1 MIKLLFNKNGEVV
14 PELNIKNIRMFVEI
28 LEETSQHEEV
38 RKTVSELKN
47 FDEYFMIALEN
58 ASLDITQD
66 LSKKDF
72 DTSAI
77 IMHFYTFIC
86 NICYTSINIRDKISA
101 KIEKIME
108 RINKFI
114 ANFDFS
120 SSTCTN
126 VIECVIS
133 LIINLSCGKDFRQ
146 KLKKYEN
153 FINFLITDVI
163 SKISTTDNFEKYDE
177 LYEKSLSLLY
187 NLTIQDDLNLHYI
200 KLNLSKILIRYFN
213 TNFKSF
219 EDRIKERNTSL
230 SVLRTISMINKLVKT
245 DLIDFIQ
252 NSQFLKN
259 VFDFLNLRIRNKN
272 SEVLDETLK

>member
-120 SSTCTN
+120 SSTCTY
-126 VIECVIS
+126 VLECVIS
-133 LIINLSCGKDFRQ
+133 LIINLSCGADFRQ

-200 KLNLSKILIRYFN
+200 KLNLSKNLIRYFN

-219 EDRIKERNTSL
+219 EDRIKERKTSL